1 MADEND
7 KPGLDP
13 QPRRRVPPPTI
24 DLEASD
30 VSPAQATSEPAP
42 QAGAHT
48 DAQADAHPGPEVTA
62 EASPDTASG
71 SAPPEPPPAEPGATD
86 GPPPGDEPAP
96 DSIRPEPRR
105 RGRALSAIGSAA
117 VGAALALIGAGA
129 AWVALGPDAGNRE
142 QADAVAA
149 QLSRLEAQLAAL
161 PKSAPATVDPKAL
174 GAVENRLGAVETA
187 LAHPKPP
194 APDPAIAE
202 LRRRLDETTAMAR
215 AATQRADAAAKA
227 AAESSKAATEAALA
241 PATADAQ
248 AMAKDL
254 APRSDVEALTKRFT
268 QLESD
273 QKALGDRLAN
283 SETSQKGLA
292 DRLAKAET
300 RSESKAETESAAA
313 NAATS
318 AAARAGATAGDARI
332 AVAALALARAV
343 ERGVPYS
350 RELAAVDQA
359 RADKGALDKLN
370 ALASSGVPSA
380 AALSRELTSLLP
392 AVRAAAEPA
401 APEGG
406 LIDRLKAD
414 AARLVR
420 VRPIGAPE
428 GNAPPEI
435 LARLETAAAHDD
447 LASARVEAERLPP
460 AARAPL
466 EPWLRQVAQ
475 REAALAA
482 ASAVV
487 AQALDA
493 LRTSS
498 VPGAPSR

>member
-30 VSPAQATSEPAP
+30 VSPAEAASEPAS
-42 QAGAHT
+42 QTG
-48 DAQADAHPGPEVTA
+48 AHPGPDAGAETSA
-62 EASPDTASG
+62 EASPETASG

-86 GPPPGDEPAP
+86 GPPPGDEPAR
-96 DSIRPEPRR
+96 DTIRPEPRR
-105 RGRALSAIGSAA
+105 RGGARAAIGSAA

-129 AWVALGPDAGNRE
+129 AWVALAPDAGDRE

-149 QLSRLEAQLAAL
+149 RLSRLEAQLAAL
-161 PKSAPATVDPKAL
+161 PKSAPPTVDPKAL
-174 GAVENRLGAVETA
+174 GAVESRLGAVETA

-254 APRSDVEALTKRFT
+254 APRADVDALAKRFT

-283 SETSQKGLA
+283 SETSAKGLA

-318 AAARAGATAGDARI
+318 AAARAGATAGDASV

-359 RADKGALDKLN
+359 RADKGALDKLGP
-370 ALASSGVPSA
+370 LASSGVPSA
-380 AALSRELTSLLP
+380 AALSRELTSRLP
-392 AVRAAAEPA
+392 AVRAAAEPP

-460 AARAPL
+460 AARAPI